1 MNNYIKIQDKIKG
14 EILKNLLETF
24 FQRLGYFFNVGYEL
38 DECLKGMKGIM
49 ESIRIGRMYLT
60 SI

>member
-1 MNNYIKIQDKIKG
+1 MIKKG
-14 EILKNLLETF
+14 EILTNLLETF

-38 DECLKGMKGIM
+38 DGMKGIM
-49 ESIRIGRMYLT
+49 ESIRIVRMYLT